1 MHLLAAN
8 VNIYVLQMVML
19 FFETFCLTCLV
30 VLNSWLYKKEVISN
44 YGSTYLSEHEI
55 GWLNYRCQYYQQL
68 VWQQLFLSLEKRT
81 GLCSKLR
88 LCLSTS
94 LICVASSL
102 AKGSQQLPFSENWRH
117 ERQIKNSRLAKMGC
131 VYAMIFWC
139 AEKEFSLL
147 HLCTS
152 KVFSIKLWTF

>member
-30 VLNSWLYKKEVISN
+30 VLNSWLYIKKKKLSVIMDQH
-44 YGSTYLSEHEI
+44 LSEHEI
-55 GWLNYRCQYYQQL
+55 GWLNYRCQSYQQTTT
-68 VWQQLFLSLEKRT
+68 VSLSREEDRLM
-81 GLCSKLR
+81 

-102 AKGSQQLPFSENWRH
+102 AKGSKLPFSELWRH

>member
-102 AKGSQQLPFSENWRH
+102 AKGSQLPFSELWRH

>member
-55 GWLNYRCQYYQQL
+55 D
-68 VWQQLFLSLEKRT
+68 
-81 GLCSKLR
+81 
-88 LCLSTS
+88 
-94 LICVASSL
+94 
-102 AKGSQQLPFSENWRH
+102 
-117 ERQIKNSRLAKMGC
+117 
-131 VYAMIFWC
+131 
-139 AEKEFSLL
+139 
-147 HLCTS
+147 
-152 KVFSIKLWTF
+152 